1 MYGMPSTTTQRNH
14 IRSRNILIGCTGS
27 VATIKLPN
35 LIHELKTRDPMCIIR
50 VVLTEKAKQFLDLS
64 ELSRTA
70 EVYLDEHEW
79 KMWRNRGDPI
89 LHIDLVK
96 WADIFIIAPLDA
108 NTLGKMSSGICDNL
122 LTCIARAWDVEKPL
136 LFCPAMNTRMFLHPL
151 TSRQI
156 EELRDFGYYEI
167 RPISKTLMCG
177 DTGIGAMAE
186 VTTIVNQIITH
197 LSSVKLESDSS
208 YLRE

>member
-1 MYGMPSTTTQRNH
+1 MYGMPSSTRNH

-79 KMWRNRGDPI
+79 KM
-89 LHIDLVK
+89 
-96 WADIFIIAPLDA
+96 
-108 NTLGKMSSGICDNL
+108 
-122 LTCIARAWDVEKPL
+122 
-136 LFCPAMNTRMFLHPL
+136 
-151 TSRQI
+151 
-156 EELRDFGYYEI
+156 
-167 RPISKTLMCG
+167 
-177 DTGIGAMAE
+177 
-186 VTTIVNQIITH
+186 
-197 LSSVKLESDSS
+197 
-208 YLRE
+208 